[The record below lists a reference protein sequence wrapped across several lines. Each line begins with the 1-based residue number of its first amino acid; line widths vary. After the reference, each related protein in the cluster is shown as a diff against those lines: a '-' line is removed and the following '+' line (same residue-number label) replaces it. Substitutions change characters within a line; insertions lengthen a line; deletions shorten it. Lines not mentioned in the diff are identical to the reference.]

1 MALFQSIIEI
11 FKVYLLKDKFLHG
24 LSPPIMGDIIKL
36 NRPSTYNVR
45 TRQELYN
52 RSTKTVR
59 YGTETIS
66 FLDPKVWAVVPQNM
80 KNCTSLS
87 SFNINIRIQE
97 PDCPCRLC
105 KCLLNYVGFI

>member
-66 FLDPKVWAVVPQNM
+66 FFRSE
-80 KNCTSLS
+80 SLGS
-87 SFNINIRIQE
+87 SSTKYE
-97 PDCPCRLC
+97 KLH
-105 KCLLNYVGFI
+105 LSFII